1 MRSPQE
7 MSQDKITP
15 EEVMLNECKG
25 IEDTTG
31 GFGEGSKGVEHISF
45 GWVQPE
51 AISHV
56 LRSVQENFRS
66 CEHDVFVEKGIDPE
80 NNLIAEGCF
89 ISFRSFRLV

>member
-1 MRSPQE
+1 MNAKESKQL
-7 MSQDKITP
+7 
-15 EEVMLNECKG
+15 V
-25 IEDTTG
+25 
-31 GFGEGSKGVEHISF
+31 GEGSKGVEHISF

-89 ISFRSFRLV
+89 ISFAQFRSFRLV